1 MILGITGGIA
11 SGKSTV
17 TEMFRKLGAEVV
29 SADQLSREAVQPGSA
44 ALERLVSRFGEKIL
58 DPDGRLDRSRL
69 ASIVFAD
76 PEERAALNR
85 ITHPAIAAL
94 AEQRFSELAEEKAD
108 LIVYEAPLL
117 FEAGAE
123 NRVDAILVVKVEEK
137 EQLRRLQER
146 DGLDA
151 AGASARIAAQMPQ
164 AEKIARADFVI
175 DNSGS
180 LEQTEARVREIYRE
194 LALRCRENAPSPAE
208 KQE

>member
-17 TEMFRKLGAEVV
+17 TEMFRELGAEVV
-29 SADQLSREAVQPGSA
+29 SADQLAREAVQPGTA
-44 ALERLVSRFGEKIL
+44 ALDQLVARFGRDIL
-58 DPDGRLDRSRL
+58 GPDGRLDRPRL
-69 ASIVFAD
+69 AGIVFAD
-76 PEERAALNR
+76 SEARAALNR

-94 AEQRFSELAEEKAD
+94 AERRLSEIAEDAD

-123 NRVDAILVVKVEEK
+123 SRVDAILVVQVEEK
-137 EQLRRLQER
+137 EQMRRLRER

-151 AGASARIAAQMPQ
+151 AGAAARIAAQMPQ

-175 DNSGS
+175 DNSGP
-180 LEQTEARVREIYRE
+180 LERTEERVREIYRDLIE
-194 LALRCRENAPSPAE
+194 RSAPSASKKPE
-208 KQE
+208 